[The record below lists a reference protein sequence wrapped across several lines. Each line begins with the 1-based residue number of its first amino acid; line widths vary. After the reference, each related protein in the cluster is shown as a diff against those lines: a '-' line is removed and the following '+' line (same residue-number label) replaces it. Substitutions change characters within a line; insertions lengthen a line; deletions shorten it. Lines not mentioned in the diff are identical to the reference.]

1 MSSFQG
7 DFIKK
12 DNKIIFKVKDVD
24 VSILNSIRRVILAEI
39 ENVAFEYKP
48 YNTGDEQKIN
58 IFIIILVLSIM
69 KYIQQRLSM
78 LPLNFNVNE
87 ILDFDENNYKFV
99 LKKKNDTNTIMM
111 LQLMIFKYLMIKT
124 RSMMIN
130 LLREYFL
137 KINILGRAPILIT
150 KCKTKLNQ

>member
-48 YNTGDEQKIN
+48 YNTGDEQKIK
-58 IFIIILVLSIM
+58 ILV
-69 KYIQQRLSM
+69 
-78 LPLNFNVNE
+78 
-87 ILDFDENNYKFV
+87 
-99 LKKKNDTNTIMM
+99 NTCH
-111 LQLMIFKYLMIKT
+111 
-124 RSMMIN
+124 S
-130 LLREYFL
+130 
-137 KINILGRAPILIT
+137 P
-150 KCKTKLNQ
+150 